1 MYKKSDLKKYGVE
14 WLILVNI
21 VKGDLEL
28 VKKLALNNSIQWGEL
43 IEQAM
48 SHKIFP
54 MVSYFFLNDEDLFN
68 LIPPFINQYF
78 KICY

>member
-28 VKKLALNNSIQWGEL
+28 VKKLAKMLQN
-43 IEQAM
+43 
-48 SHKIFP
+48 
-54 MVSYFFLNDEDLFN
+54 
-68 LIPPFINQYF
+68 
-78 KICY
+78 